1 MMKLKLGRRFIL
13 LKITFLTYSM
23 APYRTKQL
31 EHIIEKTNVDIDVLY
46 IGLKTKSRTWKIEK
60 SNKFREVHFK
70 GIGKLGNHFLYY
82 KGVKDIIK
90 NTDILML
97 GGYNS
102 TAAYQFTYYAKKY
115 NKKVIFVFDGIAPK
129 NSKESSKVK
138 HLFKSLILNN
148 VDAFFANGQVS
159 FEYLTSNFLVSPQRI
174 YNQYLTV
181 DVDTINKIYQS
192 HKQQTT
198 KEKNKEEFVVM
209 YSGRLLHPK
218 RVIDLVRAISNLK
231 TSVPVK
237 LVIVG
242 DGEEKDNL
250 IEESK
255 KLKINIEFIKFINDQ
270 RRLFEQ
276 YCLVDCLVLPSED
289 DAWGLVVNEAA
300 AAHLPV
306 IVSDGC
312 GCIYDL
318 VKNGYN
324 GFVYPSKDV
333 EELTRKLNQ
342 LVDDKEK
349 AVEMG
354 ENSFKIISS
363 WTYRESTNSFSKL
376 LKELE

>member
-1 MMKLKLGRRFIL
+1 M
-13 LKITFLTYSM
+13 KITFLTYSM

-60 SNKFREVHFK
+60 SNKFREIHFK

-129 NSKESSKVK
+129 NNKETSKVR
-138 HLFKSLILNN
+138 HLIKSLIINN

-159 FEYLTSNFLVSPQRI
+159 FDYLISNFSVNPQNI

-181 DVDTINKIYQS
+181 DVDTISKIYQQ
-192 HKQQTT
+192 HKQQVVSEKRK
-198 KEKNKEEFVVM
+198 KEFIIM
-209 YSGRLLHPK
+209 YSGRLLHRK
-218 RVIDLVRAISNLK
+218 RVIDLVKAISEIK
-231 TSVPVK
+231 TSIPVK
-237 LVIVG
+237 LVVVG
-242 DGEEKDNL
+242 DGEEKNNL
-250 IEESK
+250 IKESI
-255 KLKINIEFIKFINDQ
+255 KLNINIEFIKFINDQ
-270 RRLFEQ
+270 RKLFEQ

-289 DAWGLVVNEAA
+289 DPWGLVVNEAA

>member
-1 MMKLKLGRRFIL
+1 M
-13 LKITFLTYSM
+13 KITFLTYSM

-60 SNKFREVHFK
+60 SNKFREIHFK

-209 YSGRLLHPK
+209 YSGRLLHTK
-218 RVIDLVRAISNLK
+218 RVIDLVKAISNLK